1 MKTGVA
7 LVAATM
13 LLATPAH
20 AHWLDQYLQATTI
33 LVGKDR
39 VHAQLRLTPGIAIFS
54 RVIADIDANTDGVI
68 SVYEQHAYA
77 ERVLRDITV
86 RIDGA
91 DVPLTLSSVTFS
103 SLDEMKEG
111 RGVIS
116 IDCSATAPA
125 RGVNRQLT
133 FENRHQRAMAV
144 YLVNALVPTDPDVHV
159 VDQNRNYEQS
169 LFTLDYSLDVAGA
182 VAQPNTWPR
191 GTALWLIASAVLLF
205 VPTALR
211 WRRRRA
217 RPTASLPAT

>member
-13 LLATPAH
+13 LLATPAR

-39 VHAQLRLTPGIAIFS
+39 VHAQLRLTPGVAIFP
-54 RVIADIDANTDGVI
+54 RVIAGIDTNADGVL
-68 SVYEQHAYA
+68 SAAEQRAYA
-77 ERVLRDITV
+77 DRVLRDITM

-91 DVPLTLSSVTFS
+91 DVPMTLSSLTFS

-116 IDCSATAPA
+116 IDCSASIPA
-125 RGVNRQLT
+125 VGVNRQLT

-144 YLVNALVPTDPDVHV
+144 YLVNALVPTEPDVHV
-159 VDQNRNYEQS
+159 DSQNRNYAQS
-169 LFTLDYSLDVAGA
+169 LFTLDYSLDAAGA
-182 VAQPNTWPR
+182 VAQPRVRFP
-191 GTALWLIASAVLLF
+191 GTSRWMSVAALLLMAPM
-205 VPTALR
+205 VLR
-211 WRRRRA
+211 WRRRA
-217 RPTASLPAT
+217 AVTASSPAT

>member
-1 MKTGVA
+1 MKTQVA

-13 LLATPAH
+13 LLATPAR

-33 LVGKDR
+33 KVGTDS

-54 RVIADIDANTDGVI
+54 RVIADIDTNADGMI
-68 SVYEQHAYA
+68 SVAEQHAYV
-77 ERVLRDITV
+77 ERVLRDISL

-91 DVPLTLSSVTFS
+91 KVPLALSSVTFS
-103 SLDEMKEG
+103 SWDEMKEG

-116 IDCSATAPA
+116 IDCSAPLPA
-125 RGVNRQLT
+125 GGANRQLT

-144 YLVNALVPTDPDVHV
+144 YLVNALVPTDPGVHV
-159 VDQNRNYEQS
+159 VDQRRNYEQS

-182 VAQPNTWPR
+182 AAQPDAWPR

-205 VPTALR
+205 VPTALW
-211 WRRRRA
+211 WRRRA
-217 RPTASLPAT
+217 TLTASSPVT